1 MVAGLAGGKI
11 RFAGAT
17 SSSPPP
23 CGEGMGVGVVRW
35 GTAVPYCTT
44 PHPIPPPQG
53 GRESLVAW
61 FIRFTRA
68 ALAVA
73 FAACLTI
80 PVSAQTF
87 PERTIKLVVPVPPG
101 GSTDALARL
110 VTARMQAI
118 LGQPVVVENQ
128 AGGGGLIAAQ
138 AVARANP
145 DGYTLLIGAIGTLA
159 ILPSVKMPNFNASAA
174 FSPVGTI
181 STETMV
187 MVVNP
192 KVPATTLDGFLRYA
206 KANRGKLNYG
216 SAPGIIPHF
225 VSEWFKLKSG
235 ADIVHIPYK
244 GAGPVITDLLA
255 GQIDMAFNT
264 KSVLL
269 QLVKQDRLRAL
280 AVTSAER
287 WPELPDVPSLVETG
301 IFPEPLDVW
310 WGIVGPA
317 GLPPAVVTKL
327 NGGINAALQTPEL
340 RTNFTNLGIEPRGG
354 TPENLAKLLAE
365 DAPRWFEII
374 KLTGIK
380 LE

>member
-1 MVAGLAGGKI
+1 MAGFTLLRWGLAAFTAS
-11 RFAGAT
+11 FAI
-17 SSSPPP
+17 
-23 CGEGMGVGVVRW
+23 
-35 GTAVPYCTT
+35 VP
-44 PHPIPPPQG
+44 
-53 GRESLVAW
+53 A
-61 FIRFTRA
+61 
-68 ALAVA
+68 
-73 FAACLTI
+73 I

-87 PERTIKLVVPVPPG
+87 PERTIKLIVPVAPG

-110 VTARMQAI
+110 VTTRMQAI
-118 LGQPVVVENQ
+118 LGQPVIVEDQ
-128 AGGGGLIAAQ
+128 PGGGGLIAAQ

-327 NGGINAALQTPEL
+327 NGTINAALQSPEL

-354 TPENLAKLLAE
+354 TPEFLAKLLAE